1 MKKLLTDILNRLST
15 VSAIKY
21 IDEDWGQFDYY
32 NPNMPVQFPAVV
44 IDAGQANY
52 TNEGKLIQLA
62 DVQVRLRLADLK
74 LTNTSGKA
82 PQSQKDTAF
91 AIFDTLEAI
100 HQTLHGWAGDST
112 YSRLIR
118 LSSKR
123 ILRDDGVRIYEV
135 IYTCQLTDTSA
146 MPVNAMVP
154 KPPVEVSV
162 ETYDHT
168 SP

>member
-1 MKKLLTDILNRLST
+1 MKKLLTDILNRLAT
-15 VSAIKY
+15 VPALKY

-52 TNEGKLIQLA
+52 SNEGELIQLA
-62 DVQVRLRLADLK
+62 DVQIRLRLADLK
-74 LTNTSGKA
+74 LTNTSAKA

-91 AIFDTLEAI
+91 VIFDTLEAI
-100 HQTLHGWAGDST
+100 HKALHGWAGDST

-118 LSSKR
+118 QSSKR

-135 IYTCQLTDTSA
+135 IYTCQLIDISA
-146 MPVNAMVP
+146 MPVNATIP
-154 KPPVEVSV
+154 KPPVEVWV
-162 ETYDHT
+162 EMYGHT
-168 SP
+168 SL